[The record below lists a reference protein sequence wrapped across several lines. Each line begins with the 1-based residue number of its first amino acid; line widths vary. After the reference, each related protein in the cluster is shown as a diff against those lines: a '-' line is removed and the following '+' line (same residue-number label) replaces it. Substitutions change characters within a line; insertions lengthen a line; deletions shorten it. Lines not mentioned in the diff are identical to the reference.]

1 MIGEGNG
8 VLLSKQGGRSSAGR
22 ARKGEVEGGSVVAG
36 VRLVEDRGL
45 SERENS
51 ALLSARYLD
60 LEEMRRDS

>member
-22 ARKGEVEGGSVVAG
+22 ARKGEVKGGSVVAG
-36 VRLVEDRGL
+36 VVLVE
-45 SERENS
+45 REIG

-60 LEEMRRDS
+60 LEEMRRNT